1 MVAQAS
7 RVDVS
12 VLDGVAV
19 VAARGEFDLMSSDR
33 LRGELEHAAT
43 ELCAR
48 VVLDLAEVTFLDSS
62 CIGALIRAART
73 AEGAGG
79 SLHLAAARDNV
90 RRVLEVTEVGDYL
103 GLYPDVAAA
112 IRASNSRG

>member
-12 VLDGVAV
+12 VVDGVAV
-19 VAARGEFDLMSSDR
+19 VAASGEFDLQSSDH
-33 LRGELEHAAT
+33 LLGELEHAAT

-48 VVLDLAEVTFLDSS
+48 VVVDLAGVTFLDSS
-62 CIGALIRAART
+62 CIGALIRASRT
-73 AEGAGG
+73 AAGVG
-79 SLHLAAARDNV
+79 GTLHLAAARDNV
-90 RRVLEVTEVGDYL
+90 RRVLEVTEVGEYL

-112 IRASNSRG
+112 VRAATQQG

>member
-1 MVAQAS
+1 MVAPAP

-19 VAARGEFDLMSSDR
+19 VAATGEFDLQSSAR
-33 LRGELEHAAT
+33 LLGGLEHAAT

-48 VVLDLAEVTFLDSS
+48 VVVDLAGVTFLDSS
-62 CIGALIRAART
+62 CIGALIQASRT
-73 AEGAGG
+73 AAGVG
-79 SLHLAAARDNV
+79 GTLHLAAARDNV

-103 GLYPDVAAA
+103 GLFPDVAAA
-112 IRASNSRG
+112 MQAATQQG